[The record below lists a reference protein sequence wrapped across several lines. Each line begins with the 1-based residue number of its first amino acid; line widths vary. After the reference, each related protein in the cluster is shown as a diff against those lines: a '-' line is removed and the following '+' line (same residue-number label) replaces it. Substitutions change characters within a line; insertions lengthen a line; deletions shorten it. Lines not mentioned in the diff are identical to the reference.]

1 MEVRWLFKREEE
13 DDSKHM
19 FCSLLAAV
27 WGFAPPVCDCFLIC
41 FHTSLAVPKSR
52 NKRAEEQKRCEDQE
66 QHSPP
71 TGLPFFCFIFL
82 LIFLCWAGLHVMRGF
97 IDLAPCSYLVTIA
110 FGFLLLQKVS
120 HRLISAITWNPSVS
134 RLELL
139 LPILHLLVK
148 REISG
153 PDTLL
158 LSELLACY
166 ATGPQRR

>member
-1 MEVRWLFKREEE
+1 M
-13 DDSKHM
+13 
-19 FCSLLAAV
+19 
-27 WGFAPPVCDCFLIC
+27 CDCFLIC

-71 TGLPFFCFIFL
+71 TGLPVFFCFTFL

-97 IDLAPCSYLVTIA
+97 IDLTPCSYLVTIS
-110 FGFLLLQKVS
+110 FDFLLLPKVS
-120 HRLISAITWNPSVS
+120 LRLISAITWNPSVS

-139 LPILHLLVK
+139 LPMLHLLIK

-158 LSELLACY
+158 LSELLAFD
-166 ATGPQRR
+166 AGGPQRR